1 MSEAQGPS
9 DRRTQHVAFFGFV
22 LQLAAFGAVLGVSLW
37 SDSHVLAGLSRL
49 VLIGVPIWLVLYL
62 TSNQIRR
69 VGVEALETEELRR
82 AQEAGT
88 SRAIFEFDEEA
99 LLLEQNRLKWVVR
112 WLLPGCTV
120 VVSLL
125 LLIGHFALWGWSL
138 DETFNENV
146 LHLTEQPTLMMWFV
160 VGVGFIC
167 FLYARYVLALA
178 SLPGWQLLRAG
189 AVCMAGNAWACVLV
203 WLALM
208 ASGTIEWTEPLTA
221 YLLRV
226 VLIVLGVE
234 FAANFIL
241 DLYRPRVP
249 GQVTRPSFDS
259 RLLGMIAEPGGIT
272 KSIAD
277 AVNYQFG
284 FQVSST
290 WFFQL
295 LQRWLFPIT
304 VLAFIAVILLTGIV
318 IVDADEQVVI
328 ERFGRPVTRAT
339 AVLSPGLY
347 FKWPYP
353 IDAVYRAPVKRVNG
367 LVIGEAH
374 EDEEHED
381 PRKAIVWTEV
391 HEFVPEMM
399 LLVASPQRY
408 KVSAGTELATI
419 TDIGSTATE
428 SVAVSLLMVSVPIE
442 YRIRDLAKHLY
453 NYEDAEKLVE
463 VVAYKYLSDYAA
475 GVELDEFIGPRRHT
489 SNRELKRLIQ
499 ARLDELDAGIE
510 LVFVGIRGAHP
521 PAADKVAAAFEGV
534 VSAETQMA
542 ATVQAAQ
549 GEAQRI
555 LTSAVGSVARA
566 TALDGAIQ
574 AVNEL
579 DPQSPELV
587 DARQRIED
595 LLMGNP
601 VNGTAPVSGRAA
613 VLIARA
619 RAKASRLV
627 SDAAAKARVFGT
639 QVAAYQAAP
648 ALYMQRKSLEV
659 YEELEYVRKY
669 LIVGDPSNVIIEYE
683 TFKEAGLDQVLSEGV
698 EKERRRRNP

>member
-1 MSEAQGPS
+1 MTKAQGPS
-9 DRRTQHVAFFGFV
+9 DRRTQHVALFGFV
-22 LQLAAFGAVLGVSLW
+22 LQLAAFSAILGVSLW
-37 SDSHVLAGLSRL
+37 SESDVLAALSRL
-49 VLIGVPIWLVLYL
+49 VMIGIPIWLVLYL
-62 TSNQIRR
+62 VLNQIRR

-99 LLLEQNRLKWVVR
+99 LLLEHNRLKWMVG
-112 WLLPGCTV
+112 WLLPACTV

-125 LLIGHFALWGWSL
+125 LLIGHFALWSWSL
-138 DETFNENV
+138 DETFDKNV

-208 ASGTIEWTEPLTA
+208 ASGTIEWTEPLIA

-226 VLIVLGVE
+226 ALIVLGVE

-249 GQVTRPSFDS
+249 GQVPRPSFDS
-259 RLLGMIAEPGGIT
+259 RLLGMIAEPGGIA

-277 AVNYQFG
+277 AANYQFG

-290 WFFQL
+290 WFYQL

-304 VLAFIAVILLTGIV
+304 VLAFITVILLTGVV

-328 ERFGRPVTRAT
+328 ERFGKPVTGAS
-339 AVLSPGLY
+339 AVLSPGIY

-353 IDAVYRAPVKRVNG
+353 IDAVYRAPVKRIND

-374 EDEEHED
+374 EEEEDAD
-381 PRKAIVWTEV
+381 PRRAIVWTEA
-391 HEFVPEMM
+391 HEFVPELM

-408 KVSAGTELATI
+408 KVSAGTDLSTI

-442 YRIRDLAKHLY
+442 YRIKNLRKYLY
-453 NYEDAEKLVE
+453 NYEDAERLVE

-475 GVELDEFIGPRRHT
+475 GVDMDEFIGPGRQAA
-489 SNRELKRLIQ
+489 NRELKRLIQ
-499 ARLDELDAGIE
+499 ARLDQLDAGIE

-534 VSAETQMA
+534 VSAETQMS
-542 ATVQAAQ
+542 ATVHAAQ

-555 LTSAVGSVARA
+555 LTSAVGNVARA
-566 TALDGAIQ
+566 TALDEAIQ
-574 AVNEL
+574 TVNEL
-579 DPQSPELV
+579 DPDSPEL
-587 DARQRIED
+587 AETRQRIED

-601 VNGTAPVSGRAA
+601 AKGTAPVSGRAA
-613 VLIARA
+613 ELIARA
-619 RAKASRLV
+619 RARASRLV

-683 TFKEAGLDQVLSEGV
+683 TFREAGLDQVLSEGV
-698 EKERRRRNP
+698 QKGRQPPAP

>member
-1 MSEAQGPS
+1 MSETQGPS
-9 DRRTQHVAFFGFV
+9 DRRAQHVALFGFV
-22 LQLAAFGAVLGVSLW
+22 LQLAAFGALVGVSLW

-49 VLIGVPIWLVLYL
+49 VLVGIPIWLVLYL
-62 TSNQIRR
+62 TLNQIRR

-88 SRAIFEFDEEA
+88 SRAIFEFDQEA

-125 LLIGHFALWGWSL
+125 LLIGHFAFWGWSL
-138 DETFNENV
+138 DQAFGDNV

-234 FAANFIL
+234 FAANFIM

-290 WFFQL
+290 WFYQL

-304 VLAFIAVILLTGIV
+304 VLAFIAVILLTSVV

-328 ERFGRPVTRAT
+328 ERFGRPVTRAS
-339 AVLSPGLY
+339 AVLSPGIY

-353 IDAVYRAPVKRVNG
+353 IDAVYRAPVKRINE
-367 LVIGEAH
+367 LVIGEAGQ
-374 EDEEHED
+374 DEEHED

-391 HEFVPEMM
+391 HEFVPELM

-408 KVSAGTELATI
+408 KVSAGTDLSTI
-419 TDIGSTATE
+419 TDIGATTTE

-442 YRIRDLAKHLY
+442 YRIKDLTRYLY
-453 NYEDAEKLVE
+453 NYEDAEKLVD

-475 GVELDEFIGPRRHT
+475 SVDMDEFIGPGRQASSRD
-489 SNRELKRLIQ
+489 LKRLIQ
-499 ARLDELDAGIE
+499 ARLDQLDAGIE

-521 PAADKVAAAFEGV
+521 PAADKVAAAFESV

-542 ATVQAAQ
+542 ATVYAAQ

-555 LTSAVGSVARA
+555 LTSAVGSVPRA
-566 TALDGAIQ
+566 AALDEAIQ
-574 AVNEL
+574 AVSNL
-579 DPQSPELV
+579 DPDSPELA
-587 DARQRIED
+587 DTRQRIDD
-595 LLMGNP
+595 LLMGNSAK
-601 VNGTAPVSGRAA
+601 GIAPVSGRAA
-613 VLIARA
+613 ELIAGA
-619 RAKASRLV
+619 RAKASKLI

-683 TFKEAGLDQVLSEGV
+683 TSKEAGLDQVLSEGV
-698 EKERRRRNP
+698 DKERQRRNP